1 MGDFG
6 KRLRAMRR
14 KRGWTRYRLAKL
26 SGLSGE
32 GIRRLEAPGSDPKLS
47 TLFKLAAA
55 FGVGVAEMLAEVR
68 LGQEEQR
75 GD

>member
-6 KRLRAMRR
+6 RRLRAMRR
-14 KRGWTRYRLAKL
+14 NRGWTCYRLAKL

-32 GIRRLEAPGSDPKLS
+32 GIRRLESSASDPKLS

-55 FGVGVAEMLAEVR
+55 FGVGVPEMLAGVSPGR
-68 LGQEEQR
+68 EEQQ
-75 GD
+75 GK